1 MVNAKKLRTAKVPI
15 FKLKN
20 IENDRKKTKNKTKK
34 IVMTFTFQSAHL
46 I

>member
-20 IENDRKKTKNKTKK
+20 IENDRKKTKTKQK
-34 IVMTFTFQSAHL
+34 RL
-46 I
+46 L